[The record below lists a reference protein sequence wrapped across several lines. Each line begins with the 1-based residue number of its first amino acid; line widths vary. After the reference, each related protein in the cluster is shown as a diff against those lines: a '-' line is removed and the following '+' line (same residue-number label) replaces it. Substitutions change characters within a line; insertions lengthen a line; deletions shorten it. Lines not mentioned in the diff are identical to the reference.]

1 MVLRRRYGTLWRY
14 IASEFFSSF
23 LVCFLFFFIIFFI
36 NQLLLMAEDI
46 LSRKAAFMDVIQLVI
61 FAMPAI
67 IAMSFPFGSLVG
79 ALMAASRMASDGE
92 ILVMRASGVS
102 RSTIFVPFVILGL
115 AFAVFSFIM
124 NDVLLPLGT
133 INYGKL
139 YRRLITSAP
148 ALELGPYTVKRYRD
162 TVIVTG
168 PERDGALLDV
178 VILDTT
184 PDGKVR
190 VIGASSA
197 RLIDRGDQAGT
208 ITLNLQN
215 VFVQES
221 EPSKPDRFE
230 YSSATMMD
238 YNVALAGFADFS
250 SGIGPREMSSIDVL
264 AAIRQKET
272 ALAQRINQRAV
283 ELFDR
288 RLELVTDYM
297 LRSVSS
303 SNINASLARL
313 RPGTDALLALESRA
327 LRDRSLDIYRLEYY
341 KKFSI
346 PAGALFFVFLAF
358 PLGVRARRSGRVSGF
373 GIGLL
378 VAVAYWALLI
388 GGQTLGLRA
397 ALSPFIAMWAPNII
411 VIILSIPLHLFRRT
425 A

>member
-14 IASEFFSSF
+14 IASEFFFSF

-46 LSRKAAFMDVIQLVI
+46 LSRKAAFMDVFQLVV

-79 ALMAASRMASDGE
+79 ALMAAARMASDGE

-102 RSTIFVPFVILGL
+102 RSTIFVPFVVLGL
-115 AFAVFSFIM
+115 AFAFFSFIM

-139 YRRLITSAP
+139 YRKLITSAP
-148 ALELGPYTVKRYRD
+148 ALELGPYTVKRYRE

-168 PERDGALLDV
+168 PERDGSLMDV
-178 VILDTT
+178 VIMDTT
-184 PDGKVR
+184 PDGKIR

-208 ITLNLQN
+208 ITLNLQD

-221 EPSKPDRFE
+221 EPSRPDRFE
-230 YSSATMMD
+230 YSSATTME
-238 YNVALAGFADFS
+238 YNLALAGFADFS

-264 AAIRQKET
+264 ASIREKEA
-272 ALAQRINQRAV
+272 ALAQRTSQRAV
-283 ELFDR
+283 EILDR
-288 RLELVTDYM
+288 WSELAAEY
-297 LRSVSS
+297 LQHSASS
-303 SNINASLARL
+303 STINGSLARL
-313 RPGTDALLALESRA
+313 RPGTDALRALEA
-327 LRDRSLDIYRLEYY
+327 KTLRDRSLDIYRLEYY

-373 GIGLL
+373 GVGLL
-378 VAVAYWALLI
+378 VAVAYWAMLI

-397 ALSPFIAMWAPNII
+397 GLSPFIAMWAPNIT
-411 VIILSIPLHLFRRT
+411 VLVLSIPLHILRHT

>member
-1 MVLRRRYGTLWRY
+1 
-14 IASEFFSSF
+14 
-23 LVCFLFFFIIFFI
+23 
-36 NQLLLMAEDI
+36 MAEDI
-46 LSRKAAFMDVIQLVI
+46 LSRKAAFMDVFQLVV

-79 ALMAASRMASDGE
+79 ALMAASRLASDNE
-92 ILVMRASGVS
+92 VLVMRASGVP
-102 RSTIFVPFVILGL
+102 RSAIFTPFVVLGL
-115 AFAVFSFIM
+115 AFAIFSFIM

-148 ALELGPYTVKRYRD
+148 ALELGPYTVKRYRE

-168 PERDGALLDV
+168 AERDGALLDV
-178 VILDTT
+178 VILDSTV
-184 PDGKVR
+184 DGKVR

-208 ITLNLQN
+208 ITLQLQD

-221 EPSKPDRFE
+221 EPARPDRFE
-230 YSSATMMD
+230 YSSADSMD

-250 SGIGPREMSSIDVL
+250 SAIGPREMSSIDVL
-264 AAIRQKET
+264 AAIRQKES
-272 ALAQRINQRAV
+272 ALALRINQRSV

-288 RLELVTDYM
+288 GAELASDY
-297 LRSVSS
+297 LQRSISA
-303 SNINASLARL
+303 SNLNGSLARL
-313 RPGTDALLALESRA
+313 RPGAEALVALKARP
-327 LRDRSLDIYRLEYY
+327 LRDQNLDIYRLEYY

-358 PLGVRARRSGRVSGF
+358 PLGLRAHRSGRVSGF

-378 VAVAYWALLI
+378 VAVAYWAMLI

-397 ALSPFIAMWAPNII
+397 DLSPFLAMWAPNIT
-411 VIILSIPLHLFRRT
+411 VMVVSIPLLFSRRT

>member
-1 MVLRRRYGTLWRY
+1 
-14 IASEFFSSF
+14 
-23 LVCFLFFFIIFFI
+23 
-36 NQLLLMAEDI
+36 MAEDI
-46 LSRKAAFMDVIQLVI
+46 LSRKAELMDVLKLVV

-79 ALMAASRMASDGE
+79 ALMAASRMAGDNE
-92 ILVMRASGVS
+92 ILVMRASGVP
-102 RSTIFVPFVILGL
+102 RATIFAPFVVLGL
-115 AFAVFSFIM
+115 AFAIFSFFM

-148 ALELGPYTVKRYRD
+148 ALELGPYTVKRYRE

-168 PERDGALLDV
+168 PEREGALMDV

-184 PDGKVR
+184 ADGKVR

-197 RLIDRGDQAGT
+197 RLIDRGDQMGT
-208 ITLNLQN
+208 ITLSLQD

-221 EPSKPDRFE
+221 EPARPERFE
-230 YSSATMMD
+230 YSSATSME
-238 YNVALAGFADFS
+238 YNVALAGFSDFS
-250 SGIGPREMSSIDVL
+250 SGIGPREMSSVDVKATIRL
-264 AAIRQKET
+264 KEAAM
-272 ALAQRINQRAV
+272 AQRTRQRAV
-283 ELFDR
+283 EVFDR
-288 RLELVTDYM
+288 RSELAAEYIQ
-297 LRSVSS
+297 RSVTATT
-303 SNINASLARL
+303 INGALARL
-313 RPGTDALLALESRA
+313 RPGTEALVALKARP

-358 PLGVRARRSGRVSGF
+358 PLGVKARRSGSATGF

-378 VAVAYWALLI
+378 VALAYWAMLI

-397 ALSPFIAMWAPNII
+397 NLPPFIAMWAPNIT
-411 VIILSIPLHLFRRT
+411 VLVFSIPLLFSRRM

>member
-14 IASEFFSSF
+14 IASEFLFSF

-46 LSRKAAFMDVIQLVI
+46 LSRKAAFVDVIQLVV

-79 ALMAASRMASDGE
+79 ALMASSRMASDSE
-92 ILVMRASGVS
+92 ILVMRASGVPRS
-102 RSTIFVPFVILGL
+102 RIFVPFVVLGL

-139 YRRLITSAP
+139 YRKLITSAP
-148 ALELGPYTVKRYRD
+148 ALELGPYTVKRYRE

-168 PERDGALLDV
+168 PERDGALMDI

-197 RLIDRGDQAGT
+197 RLMDRGDQVGT
-208 ITLNLQN
+208 ITLNLQD

-230 YSSATMMD
+230 YSSAAAMD
-238 YNVALAGFADFS
+238 YNIALAGFSDFS

-264 AAIRQKET
+264 AAIRQKEV
-272 ALAQRINQRAV
+272 ALAQRVSQRKL
-283 ELFDR
+283 ELSDR
-288 RLELVTDYM
+288 RLELMADY
-297 LRSVSS
+297 LERSLTST
-303 SNINASLARL
+303 NINASLARL
-313 RPGTDALLALESRA
+313 RPGTDALITLEARS

-358 PLGVRARRSGRVSGF
+358 PLGARARRSGRVSGF

-378 VAVAYWALLI
+378 VAVAYWAMLI

-397 ALSPFIAMWAPNII
+397 ELSPFIAMWAPNIT
-411 VIILSIPLHLFRRT
+411 VLLCSVPLHVFRRSP
-425 A
+425 

>member
-1 MVLRRRYGTLWRY
+1 
-14 IASEFFSSF
+14 
-23 LVCFLFFFIIFFI
+23 
-36 NQLLLMAEDI
+36 MAEDV
-46 LSRKAAFMDVIQLVI
+46 LSRKAGFIDVFQLVV

-79 ALMAASRMASDGE
+79 ALMAASRMASDNE
-92 ILVMRASGVS
+92 VLVMRASGIA
-102 RSTIFVPFVILGL
+102 RSSIFVPFLVLGL

-133 INYGKL
+133 INYGRL

-148 ALELGPYTVKRYRD
+148 ALELGPYTVKRYRE

-168 PERDGALLDV
+168 PERDGALMDV

-184 PDGKVR
+184 VDGKVR
-190 VIGASSA
+190 MIGASSA
-197 RLIDRGDQAGT
+197 RLIDRGDLAGT
-208 ITLNLQN
+208 ITLSLKD

-221 EPSKPDRFE
+221 EPSKPERFE
-230 YSSATMMD
+230 YSSAAAME
-238 YNVALAGFADFS
+238 YNVALSGFSDFS
-250 SGIGPREMSSIDVL
+250 SGIGPREMSSVDVL
-264 AAIRQKET
+264 TAIRQKEA
-272 ALAQRINQRAV
+272 ALAVRGRQRAAEV
-283 ELFDR
+283 FDR
-288 RLELVTDYM
+288 RADLASDY
-297 LRSVSS
+297 LQRSGTSL
-303 SNINASLARL
+303 NINSSLARL
-313 RPGTDALLALESRA
+313 RPAAETLHSLEARP

-378 VAVAYWALLI
+378 VAVAYWAMLI

-397 ALSPFIAMWAPNII
+397 ELSPFIAMWAPNLT
-411 VIILSIPLHLFRRT
+411 VLVLSLPLLLSRRM

>member
-1 MVLRRRYGTLWRY
+1 M
-14 IASEFFSSF
+14 
-23 LVCFLFFFIIFFI
+23 
-36 NQLLLMAEDI
+36 
-46 LSRKAAFMDVIQLVI
+46 
-61 FAMPAI
+61 
-67 IAMSFPFGSLVG
+67 
-79 ALMAASRMASDGE
+79 
-92 ILVMRASGVS
+92 
-102 RSTIFVPFVILGL
+102 
-115 AFAVFSFIM
+115 
-124 NDVLLPLGT
+124 GT

-148 ALELGPYTVKRYRD
+148 ALELGPYTVKRYRE

-221 EPSKPDRFE
+221 EPAKPDRFE
-230 YSSATMMD
+230 YSSADSMD
-238 YNVALAGFADFS
+238 YNVALAGFSDFS

-264 AAIRQKET
+264 ASIRQKE
-272 ALAQRINQRAV
+272 AVLGQRSSQRAIEV
-283 ELFDR
+283 FNRRSELAA
-288 RLELVTDYM
+288 DY
-297 LRSVSS
+297 LQRSISGA
-303 SNINASLARL
+303 NLNAGLARL
-313 RPGTDALLALESRA
+313 KPGTEALLALEARP

-358 PLGVRARRSGRVSGF
+358 PLGVKARRSGRVSGF
-373 GIGLL
+373 GLGLL
-378 VAVAYWALLI
+378 IAVAYWAMLI

-397 ALSPFIAMWAPNII
+397 DLSPFIAMWAPNIT
-411 VIILSIPLHLFRRT
+411 VLVFSIPLLFSRRM

>member
-1 MVLRRRYGTLWRY
+1 MLRRHYGTLWRY
-14 IASEFFSSF
+14 IASEFFFSF
-23 LVCFLFFFIIFFI
+23 IVSFLFFFIIFFI

-46 LSRKAAFMDVIQLVI
+46 LSRKAAIFDVVQLVV

-79 ALMAASRMASDGE
+79 AMMASARLASDGE
-92 ILVMRASGVS
+92 ILVMRASGIS
-102 RSTIFVPFVILGL
+102 KSTIFVPFVVLGL

-148 ALELGPYTVKRYRD
+148 ALELGPYTVKRYRE

-197 RLIDRGDQAGT
+197 RLIDQGDQYGT
-208 ITLNLQN
+208 ITLNLQD

-221 EPSKPDRFE
+221 EPSKPERFE
-230 YSSATMMD
+230 YSTATAME
-238 YNVALAGFADFS
+238 YNVALSEFTDFS
-250 SGIGPREMSSIDVL
+250 AGIGPREMSSIDVL
-264 AAIRQKET
+264 ASIRQKEQ
-272 ALAQRINQRAV
+272 ALSLRQIQRAMD
-283 ELFDR
+283 LFDR
-288 RLELVTDYM
+288 RSDLVQDY
-297 LRSVSS
+297 LQRSS
-303 SNINASLARL
+303 STALINTNLARL
-313 RPGTDALLALESRA
+313 RPGIDALISLQART

-358 PLGVRARRSGRVSGF
+358 PMGIRSHRSGRVSGF
-373 GIGLL
+373 GVGLL
-378 VAVAYWALLI
+378 VAVTYWAMLI
-388 GGQTLGLRA
+388 GGQTLGLRSS
-397 ALSPFIAMWAPNII
+397 LSPFIAMWAPNI
-411 VIILSIPLHLFRRT
+411 VVLLLSIPLHLYRRS

>member
-1 MVLRRRYGTLWRY
+1 
-14 IASEFFSSF
+14 

-46 LSRKAAFMDVIQLVI
+46 LSRKAAFMDVFRLVI

-79 ALMAASRMASDGE
+79 ALMATSRMASDNE
-92 ILVMRASGVS
+92 VLVMRASGVP
-102 RSTIFVPFVILGL
+102 RSAIITPFIVLGL
-115 AFAVFSFIM
+115 TFAIFSFIM

-148 ALELGPYTVKRYRD
+148 ALELGPYTVKRYRE

-184 PDGKVR
+184 VDGKVR

-208 ITLNLQN
+208 ITLNLQD

-230 YSSATMMD
+230 YSSATSMD
-238 YNVALAGFADFS
+238 YNVALSGFSDFS
-250 SGIGPREMSSIDVL
+250 SGVGPREMSSIDVL
-264 AAIRQKET
+264 AAIRQKEMT
-272 ALAQRINQRAV
+272 LAQRASQRAV
-283 ELFDR
+283 EVFDR
-288 RLELVTDYM
+288 NSELTADY
-297 LRSVSS
+297 LQRSVTA

-313 RPGTDALLALESRA
+313 RPGTEALVGLKARS

-358 PLGVRARRSGRVSGF
+358 PLGIRAHRSGRVSGF
-373 GIGLL
+373 GVGLL
-378 VAVAYWALLI
+378 VAVAYWAMLI

-397 ALSPFIAMWAPNII
+397 DLSPFLAMWAPNIT
-411 VIILSIPLHLFRRT
+411 VLVLSIPLLFSRRT

>member
-1 MVLRRRYGTLWRY
+1 
-14 IASEFFSSF
+14 
-23 LVCFLFFFIIFFI
+23 
-36 NQLLLMAEDI
+36 MAEDI
-46 LSRKAAFMDVIQLVI
+46 LSRKAAFVDVFQLVV

-79 ALMAASRMASDGE
+79 ALIAASRMASDNE
-92 ILVMRASGVS
+92 VLVMRASGVP
-102 RSTIFVPFVILGL
+102 RSAIFVPFVVLGL
-115 AFAVFSFIM
+115 AFAIFSFIM

-148 ALELGPYTVKRYRD
+148 ALELGPYTVKRYRE

-197 RLIDRGDQAGT
+197 RLIDREDQAGT

-221 EPSKPDRFE
+221 EPAKPDRFE
-230 YSSATMMD
+230 YSSAASMD

-250 SGIGPREMSSIDVL
+250 SGIGPREMSSVDVL
-264 AAIRQKET
+264 TSIRQKET
-272 ALAQRINQRAV
+272 ALAQRANQRAV
-283 ELFDR
+283 EVFDR
-288 RLELVTDYM
+288 HSELAAEY
-297 LRSVSS
+297 LQRSGSATT
-303 SNINASLARL
+303 INASLARL
-313 RPGTDALLALESRA
+313 RPGTEALEALKARP

-378 VAVAYWALLI
+378 VAVAYWAMLI

-397 ALSPFIAMWAPNII
+397 DLSPFIAMWAPNIT
-411 VIILSIPLHLFRRT
+411 VLLFSIPLLFSRRT

>member
-1 MVLRRRYGTLWRY
+1 VFRRRYVTLWRY
-14 IASEFFSSF
+14 LASEFFLSF
-23 LVCFLFFFIIFFI
+23 VVCFLFFFIIFFI

-46 LSRKAAFMDVIQLVI
+46 LSRKAAVFDVLQLVV

-79 ALMAASRMASDGE
+79 ALMAASRMASDNE
-92 ILVMRASGVS
+92 ILVMSASGVPKS
-102 RSTIFVPFVILGL
+102 KIFLPFVVLGL
-115 AFAVFSFIM
+115 AFAIFSFIM

-133 INYGKL
+133 INYGRL

-148 ALELGPYTVKRYRD
+148 ALELGPYAVKRYRE

-168 PERDGALLDV
+168 PERDGTLLDI

-184 PDGKVR
+184 SDGKIR

-197 RLIDRGDQAGT
+197 QLIDRGDKAGT
-208 ITLNLQN
+208 ITLNLQD

-230 YSSATMMD
+230 YSSAKSMD

-250 SGIGPREMSSIDVL
+250 AGIGPREMSSIDVL
-264 AAIRQKET
+264 ASIRKKEEI
-272 ALAQRINQRAV
+272 LSQRTDQRV
-283 ELFDR
+283 SELFDR
-288 RLELVTDYM
+288 KSELSVDYHQRYRGGFTLNANLSRLKP
-297 LRSVSS
+297 S
-303 SNINASLARL
+303 
-313 RPGTDALLALESRA
+313 TDAFITLAARP

-358 PLGVRARRSGRVSGF
+358 PLGIRAKRSGRVSGF

-378 VAVAYWALLI
+378 VAVIYWAMLI
-388 GGQTLGLRA
+388 GGQTLGLRSN
-397 ALSPFIAMWAPNII
+397 LSPFVAMWAPNIVVLLI
-411 VIILSIPLHLFRRT
+411 ASLLFILRRNS
-425 A
+425 